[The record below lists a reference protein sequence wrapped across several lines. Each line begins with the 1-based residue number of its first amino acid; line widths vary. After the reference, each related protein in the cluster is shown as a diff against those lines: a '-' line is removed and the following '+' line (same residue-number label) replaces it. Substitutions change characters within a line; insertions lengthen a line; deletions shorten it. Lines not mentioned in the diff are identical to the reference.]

1 MSADY
6 AAILR
11 RDAAVTAEVPQ
22 PYINALT
29 IVRELM
35 RADTLTDAEKV
46 SETVAVLEALAT
58 VQEELDASE
67 GAS

>member
-22 PYINALT
+22 PYLNALSV
-29 IVRELM
+29 IRELM
-35 RADTLTDAEKV
+35 RTDTLTDAAKV
-46 SETVAVLEALAT
+46 AKTRLVLDALVT
-58 VQEELDASE
+58 VQEELDAE
-67 GAS
+67 DHR

>member
-22 PYINALT
+22 PYLNTLSIIRMVMRNGILT
-29 IVRELM
+29 PEEK
-35 RADTLTDAEKV
+35 AAEIA
-46 SETVAVLEALAT
+46 AVLDALAT
-58 VQEELDASE
+58 VQEELDAGE
-67 GAS
+67 GR